1 MRHVE
6 IQNLT
11 RPLAGP
17 LRAAVAE
24 SFGAKLHGL
33 MFRRTLGVGE
43 GLLLAEP
50 AESRAG
56 ASIHM
61 FFMRFDLCVVWLD
74 RDLVVVDR
82 QIGQRWRSLLLPAK
96 PARYVL
102 ECSPSR
108 YAEFEIA
115 DQIAFKDA

>member
-17 LRAAVAE
+17 LRAAVAA
-24 SFGAKLHGL
+24 SFGAKLRGL

-61 FFMRFDLCVVWLD
+61 FFMHFDLCVVWLD
-74 RDLVVVDR
+74 SELHVVDV
-82 QIGQRWRSLLLPAK
+82 QHAHRWRSMLMSAK